1 VSTSSHWPIGQ
12 CGINSQRGIDLL
24 AILQGIY
31 ACELVPFEHCF
42 RDGLSGAIKYFRL
55 WYIRKKGARS
65 SNG

>member
-1 VSTSSHWPIGQ
+1 MSTSSHWPIGQ

-31 ACELVPFEHCF
+31 ACELGAFRS